1 MSYRPL
7 RSLTTPGEFENLVQ
21 DLGVA
26 IPFDP
31 VVEPAPSGPL
41 SRSVD
46 IGGFRVGNRFCILP
60 LEGWDSDEDGNP
72 TDISLERWRRLGRS
86 GAKLIW
92 GESAA
97 VRPDGRSSPQ
107 QLLVDRNTLPGLEML
122 RLAAVEAHR
131 QAHGDPADFKVG
143 LQLTHSGRYSKPHGM
158 SSPVSVR
165 HHPYLDR
172 TVGPPPDQPLIG
184 DDEIYALIETYVTA
198 VGLVAE
204 AGFDFV
210 DLKACHGYLG
220 HELLGAFERP
230 GNFGGSFENRVRFL
244 TTIVSGAK
252 SAVPDIRLALR
263 LSAFDTV
270 THVADEDGVGRP
282 ITEDDYRYWFG
293 TDETGHTID
302 LAEPVRLL
310 TMMHDM
316 GVNPVCI
323 TGSSPYNARHLQR
336 PALNV
341 SPGEYLPPEDPLVG
355 VARHLDVTRRL
366 NQAVP
371 GLVVVGSG
379 YSYLQ
384 QWMSNVAQAVVRS
397 GAADIVGLGR
407 LHLASPTVPSDV
419 LSGRGLDTEKIW
431 ASF

>member
-1 MSYRPL
+1 M
-7 RSLTTPGEFENLVQ
+7 TTPGEFQNRVQ
-21 DLGVA
+21 ELGLD

-31 VVEPAPSGPL
+31 VVEPAPSGLL
-41 SRSVD
+41 SRPVEID
-46 IGGFRVGNRFCILP
+46 GFRVGNRFCILP

-72 TDISLERWRRLGRS
+72 TDVSVERWRRLGRS

-107 QLLVDRNTLPGLEML
+107 QLLVDRATLPGLEML

-131 QAHGDPADFKVG
+131 QTHGDPSDFKVG

-172 TVGPPPDQPLIG
+172 SVGPPPDQPLLG
-184 DDEIYALIETYVTA
+184 DDEIYGLIETYVTA
-198 VGLVAE
+198 VGLAAE

-220 HELLGAFERP
+220 HELLGAFERA
-230 GNFGGSFENRVRFL
+230 GDFGGSFENRVRFL
-244 TTIVSGAK
+244 TTIASMAK
-252 SAVPDIRLALR
+252 AAVPGIRLTLR

-282 ITEDDYRYWFG
+282 ITEGNYRYWFG

-310 TMMHDM
+310 TMMQDT

-355 VARHLDVTRRL
+355 VARHLEVTRRL
-366 NQAVP
+366 KGAVP

-384 QWMSNVAQAVVRS
+384 QWVPNVAQAVVRS
-397 GAADIVGLGR
+397 GGADIVGLGR

>member
-1 MSYRPL
+1 
-7 RSLTTPGEFENLVQ
+7 
-21 DLGVA
+21 
-26 IPFDP
+26 
-31 VVEPAPSGPL
+31 
-41 SRSVD
+41 
-46 IGGFRVGNRFCILP
+46 
-60 LEGWDSDEDGNP
+60 
-72 TDISLERWRRLGRS
+72 
-86 GAKLIW
+86 
-92 GESAA
+92 
-97 VRPDGRSSPQ
+97 
-107 QLLVDRNTLPGLEML
+107 
-122 RLAAVEAHR
+122 
-131 QAHGDPADFKVG
+131 
-143 LQLTHSGRYSKPHGM
+143 M

-172 TVGPPPDQPLIG
+172 SVGPPPDQPLLG
-184 DDEIYALIETYVTA
+184 DDEIYGLIETYVTA
-198 VGLVAE
+198 VGLAAE

-220 HELLGAFERP
+220 HELLGAFERA
-230 GNFGGSFENRVRFL
+230 GDFGGSFENRVRFL
-244 TTIVSGAK
+244 TTIASMAK
-252 SAVPDIRLALR
+252 AAVPGIRLTLR

-282 ITEDDYRYWFG
+282 ITEGNYRYWFG

-310 TMMHDM
+310 TMMQDT

-355 VARHLDVTRRL
+355 VARHLEVTRRL
-366 NQAVP
+366 KGAVP

-384 QWMSNVAQAVVRS
+384 QWVPNVAQAVVRS
-397 GAADIVGLGR
+397 GGADIVGLGR

>member
-31 VVEPAPSGPL
+31 VVEPAPSGAL
-41 SRSVD
+41 SRPVD

-107 QLLVDRNTLPGLEML
+107 QLLVDRNTLSGLEML

-143 LQLTHSGRYSKPHGM
+143 LQLTHSGRYSKPNGM

-172 TVGPPPDQPLIG
+172 TVGPPPTSL
-184 DDEIYALIETYVTA
+184 
-198 VGLVAE
+198 
-204 AGFDFV
+204 
-210 DLKACHGYLG
+210 
-220 HELLGAFERP
+220 
-230 GNFGGSFENRVRFL
+230 
-244 TTIVSGAK
+244 
-252 SAVPDIRLALR
+252 
-263 LSAFDTV
+263 
-270 THVADEDGVGRP
+270 
-282 ITEDDYRYWFG
+282 
-293 TDETGHTID
+293 
-302 LAEPVRLL
+302 
-310 TMMHDM
+310 
-316 GVNPVCI
+316 
-323 TGSSPYNARHLQR
+323 
-336 PALNV
+336 
-341 SPGEYLPPEDPLVG
+341 
-355 VARHLDVTRRL
+355 
-366 NQAVP
+366 
-371 GLVVVGSG
+371 
-379 YSYLQ
+379 
-384 QWMSNVAQAVVRS
+384 
-397 GAADIVGLGR
+397 
-407 LHLASPTVPSDV
+407 
-419 LSGRGLDTEKIW
+419 
-431 ASF
+431 